1 MDKAALGKR
10 LRQARKDKG
19 LTSEKLSEL
28 CSINATYLR
37 QIEAGTKVPS
47 LPVFVSL
54 CRELGT
60 HPDFLLMD
68 SLPGIGIEEYS
79 ELSSL
84 LQTATPSQKMCI
96 RDSGITPADIGHH
109 LFQLRTFRILAAHFI
124 DVDLLHAQGL
134 HQNLLTDR
142 VLLLGANPDIA
153 NLQIVLPPCPNRVG
167 WTNGTSQMPGT
178 DPIGTLFAG
187 LTEVYPNETLG
198 SGRAIGVQT
207 ACAGNAPSRHPR

>member
-19 LTSEKLSEL
+19 FTSEKLSEL

-84 LQTATPSQKMCI
+84 LQTATPSQMKV
-96 RDSGITPADIGHH
+96 ITAM
-109 LFQLRTFRILAAHFI
+109 LC
-124 DVDLLHAQGL
+124 
-134 HQNLLTDR
+134 
-142 VLLLGANPDIA
+142 GALKA
-153 NLQIVLPPCPNRVG
+153 L
-167 WTNGTSQMPGT
+167 
-178 DPIGTLFAG
+178 
-187 LTEVYPNETLG
+187 
-198 SGRAIGVQT
+198 
-207 ACAGNAPSRHPR
+207 